1 MDQLSVEQ
9 WQIGKIADFVS
20 AESDAKKLIEIPK
33 FQRGVV
39 WGPAKI
45 EKLVD
50 SLFSSDPIGSL
61 LAFNAG
67 AAGPK
72 VRYQLVDGL
81 QRSNALAK
89 FSQEPLTY
97 CSPDHLFDA
106 EFLEMTSNALG
117 LSDEDNF
124 A

>member
-20 AESDAKKLIEIPK
+20 ADSDAKKLIEIPK

-50 SLFSSDPIGSL
+50 SFPR
-61 LAFNAG
+61 
-67 AAGPK
+67 P
-72 VRYQLVDGL
+72 
-81 QRSNALAK
+81 
-89 FSQEPLTY
+89 
-97 CSPDHLFDA
+97 
-106 EFLEMTSNALG
+106 
-117 LSDEDNF
+117 
-124 A
+124 